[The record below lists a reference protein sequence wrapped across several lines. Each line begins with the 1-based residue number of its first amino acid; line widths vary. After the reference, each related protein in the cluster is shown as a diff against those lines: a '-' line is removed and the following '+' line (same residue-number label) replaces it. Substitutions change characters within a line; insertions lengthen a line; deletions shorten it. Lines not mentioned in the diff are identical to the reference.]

1 MTLTELRY
9 LVVLGREQ
17 HFGRAADICGVSQPS
32 MSMAIRNLETSLGV
46 LLFERSKS
54 GISPTALGEQLI
66 AQAGRVLASAEHITA
81 LARADKDQLTG
92 KLSLGAPSSLAP
104 YLFPQ
109 LIPQL
114 RLMAPGL
121 ELVFSEANTRELGL
135 LLRQGTLDAVLLTQP
150 LAAAAEVVIQELY
163 QEPLVAIMP
172 PFHSLAARHQLSLQ
186 ELAGQT
192 LVLPPIDTCLRDQL
206 LALCPS
212 LVEAAGHLEAGSL
225 ETLRHMVAI
234 GLGVS
239 ILPMSATTSAI
250 YSNQGLVTRP
260 LQSAPARPV
269 SLAWRASFPRHKAVD
284 ILRRAIQTCSWQF
297 TTGQGDATAGLLVD
311 NNSW

>member
-9 LVVLGREQ
+9 LVVLGQEQ

-54 GISPTALGEQLI
+54 GISPTAIGEQLI
-66 AQAGRVLASAEHITA
+66 AQAGQVLAATDVITA
-81 LARADKDQLTG
+81 LAHADKDQLAG
-92 KLSLGAPSSLAP
+92 KLQLGAPASLAP
-104 YLFPQ
+104 YLLPQ

-121 ELVFSEANTRELGL
+121 ELVFSEANTRELGQK
-135 LLRQGTLDAVLLTQP
+135 LRQGELDAVLITQP
-150 LAAAAEVVIQELY
+150 LAIAEVVIQELY

-172 PFHSLAARHQLSLQ
+172 PFHSLAARRQLGLQ
-186 ELAGQT
+186 ELVGQT
-192 LVLPPIDTCLRDQL
+192 FVLPPRDTCLRDQL
-206 LALCPS
+206 LGLCPQ
-212 LVEAAGHLEAGSL
+212 LAETACHLDSSSL

-234 GLGVS
+234 GLGVGV
-239 ILPMSATTSAI
+239 LPMSATASAI
-250 YSNQGLVTRP
+250 YSSQGLVARP
-260 LQSAPARPV
+260 LQPALTRPV
-269 SLAWRASFPRHKAVD
+269 SLAWRASFPRHKAID

-297 TTGQGDATAGLLVD
+297 TTGQGEATTGLLVD